1 MSGAEHHAVV
11 DRGLKMK
18 IKRKNVNATKNDG
31 KHEIVKGAEKMST
44 NEYNSANGTQMDK
57 VKQNTSGDKSP
68 KVKGIH
74 KKEKIKERV
83 QKGSDVSSVSTTLDA
98 AFSQVSLD
106 SKPAADSSKTD
117 DPYDFDAKE
126 DEGIGFPLK
135 KVKVEKNDS
144 STSISQSH
152 VGTDACSIG
161 VATDP
166 DCLGPCEPGT
176 NVLLEGIVW
185 QETENGVLV
194 VNVTWRDKTYVGTL
208 LDATKHEWAPP
219 RFNCDS
225 PVSDMDARTPK
236 GRAKRGRGSNST
248 PVIEK
253 GLEGRTLRKG
263 RKGSNTFT
271 APPSPAKSDISV
283 SSVGL
288 KRKGRP
294 VEMENAVNDNAKVKR
309 SRSCSRGTPGDG
321 SESPVPN
328 FIECPEPN
336 CKKKYRHMNGLRYH
350 QSHAHSAV
358 GLEGDEESR
367 DMDNTEDSML
377 EDMDSNMGESGENS
391 SNNLKIDLDSV
402 DEMDNKKGDSN
413 DSDKIDIV
421 NVVKPTVKPT
431 AEVTK
436 MDIDES
442 LKKENSIST
451 NSPSCTVTKPTI
463 GAGHSFHAV
472 ISSSKVNSEITPSSV
487 PTTVVQT
494 PTTVNPPVVNVTP
507 VSSSPMQSS
516 RPITFAAITTNSQS
530 NELSSGKTE
539 KLIKPKV
546 IGRPI
551 APSNMIALTTN
562 VTVTHTNL
570 APVTTHTH
578 VSSTTQFQPIQPKPT
593 VLGDSAAVNQ
603 HLIGLKELKE
613 KKMKHKKKLKDKDA
627 NGALPN
633 IAAAKLM
640 KPDNKKSETSSVI
653 KVAPIMAKPLDSI
666 KKEVMPISKPLDFD
680 KEKSGA
686 LIDKSSYPPN
696 VGVITG
702 QVQPQPKVVDLS
714 HTPRTEASV
723 LKVTPTLQVITNE
736 SNKSNINDDVQSPA
750 YSDISDANEAGSPAQ
765 SASPQITDEKI
776 IKLKDSQGATPGV
789 SLDNQPLNQYGMYG
803 NYYNQSQ
810 YLLSPAAQGSPGS
823 NIQKIQTNSSGKD
836 RSTPSEHLKIV
847 GGAENKSKIDESKN
861 DKTGENIGDKVD
873 RPSQQLSQH
882 ELQQLQHQQW
892 VKQQMYALQSLPP
905 QQQYQ
910 YMAAYG
916 PYLDPNYHMHMMAND
931 PLYRQHFEKMID
943 EQQKR
948 MHQEG
953 VPIDLESPRALSRS
967 SATDISL
974 ASGPWPGGDAFKNK
988 PHNLSSEYSGGFPHT
1003 DTKRTN
1009 ESEKDQKSM
1018 RDRQPNDNRQQSSK
1032 EIDVKPNIDK
1042 IRFEQQ
1048 NPEGMKGQKDGKL
1061 SEEQARRVQMYKEQK
1076 HIEHQKRIEQKKG
1089 TDNRF
1094 DPRPVDLVGNKSSNN
1109 SPFSSEKSKDFPQGL
1124 VPNVTIK
1131 QEPFSK
1137 LKDRSD
1143 SAPDLSMSSKSA
1155 SEERTR
1161 TPSSEKVKN
1170 MDERSMDKSDKF
1182 KNYEGSFDK
1191 LRNSETPS
1199 DKNRSSS
1206 VDTPKSKIGQYSKP
1220 SSPHTSLSQSPGSH
1234 YSPYLYHS
1242 QFVQSPPT
1250 SYGHIP
1256 YDPYRN
1262 MVYPTN
1268 YIHPSQI
1275 NSYPAGVGSDNEKQK
1290 MVPISKAGP
1299 IEMDLKKSDITTQAN
1314 TSASHK
1320 IHELQEKGKAGS
1332 RSASPVTTIMTK
1344 SDKQISLPLSVGD
1357 KMRDSSSPPTQRH
1370 VHTHHHTHV
1379 LEAAYPVY
1387 HYPSIY
1393 PTPPS
1398 QTQVPPGNSIQ
1409 HPQYPP

>member
-1 MSGAEHHAVV
+1 MSGAEHHATV

-18 IKRKNVNATKNDG
+18 IKRKNVNASKSDG
-31 KHEIVKGAEKMST
+31 KHEIVKGGEKMSS
-44 NEYNSANGTQMDK
+44 NESNSNSANGTQMDK

-68 KVKGIH
+68 KVKGMH

-83 QKGSDVSSVSTTLDA
+83 NKGSDVSS
-98 AFSQVSLD
+98 
-106 SKPAADSSKTD
+106 
-117 DPYDFDAKE
+117 
-126 DEGIGFPLK
+126 
-135 KVKVEKNDS
+135 NDS
-144 STSISQSH
+144 STSISQNH

-283 SSVGL
+283 ASVGL

-377 EDMDSNMGESGENS
+377 EDLDSNMGESGENS
-391 SNNLKIDLDSV
+391 SNNLKIDMDSIE
-402 DEMDNKKGDSN
+402 DMDNKKGDSN

-436 MDIDES
+436 MDMDES
-442 LKKENSIST
+442 LKKDNSIST

-472 ISSSKVNSEITPSSV
+472 ISSSKVCSETTLSSAS
-487 PTTVVQT
+487 TTVQQT
-494 PTTVNPPVVNVTP
+494 PTTINPPVVNVTP
-507 VSSSPMQSS
+507 VSSSPMQSA

-546 IGRPI
+546 MGRPI

-627 NGALPN
+627 NGALQNVN

-653 KVAPIMAKPLDSI
+653 KVAPIMAKPLESI
-666 KKEVMPISKPLDFD
+666 KKEVMPISKPMDFE
-680 KEKSGA
+680 KEKSGP

-776 IKLKDSQGATPGV
+776 VKPKDSQGATPGV

-803 NYYNQSQ
+803 NYYNPSP
-810 YLLSPAAQGSPGS
+810 YLLSPAAQGSPGT
-823 NIQKIQTNSSGKD
+823 NIQKIQTNPSVKD
-836 RSTPSEHLKIV
+836 RSTPSEHLKVV
-847 GGAENKSKIDESKN
+847 GSAENKSKIDESKTE
-861 DKTGENIGDKVD
+861 KTGDNIGDKVD
-873 RPSQQLSQH
+873 RPPQQLSQH

-953 VPIDLESPRALSRS
+953 VPIDLESPRSLSRS

-974 ASGPWPGGDAFKNK
+974 ASGSWPCVDSMKNK
-988 PHNLSSEYSGGFPHT
+988 PHNLSSEYSGGYPHT

-1009 ESEKDQKSM
+1009 ESEKDQKAV
-1018 RDRQPNDNRQQSSK
+1018 RERQQNDNRQQSSK
-1032 EIDVKPNIDK
+1032 ELDVKPNIDK

-1048 NPEGMKGQKDGKL
+1048 NLDGMKGQKDGKM
-1061 SEEQARRVQMYKEQK
+1061 SEEQARRMQMYKEQK
-1076 HIEHQKRIEQKKG
+1076 YIEHQKRVEQKKG
-1089 TDNRF
+1089 SDNRF
-1094 DPRPVDLVGNKSSNN
+1094 EHRPVDLVGNKSVSSNN
-1109 SPFSSEKSKDFPQGL
+1109 SPFSAEKSKDFPQGL

-1143 SAPDLSMSSKSA
+1143 SAPDLSMTSKSA

-1161 TPSSEKVKN
+1161 TPSSEKVKSI
-1170 MDERSMDKSDKF
+1170 DERSIDKSDKF
-1182 KNYEGSFDK
+1182 KNYEGPFDK
-1191 LRNSETPS
+1191 LKNSETPS

-1220 SSPHTSLSQSPGSH
+1220 SSPHTSLSQSPSGSH

-1256 YDPYRN
+1256 FDPYRN

-1275 NSYPAGVGSDNEKQK
+1275 NYPGAGSDNEKQK
-1290 MVPISKAGP
+1290 VVPISKAGP
-1299 IEMDLKKSDITTQAN
+1299 IEMDLKKSDPTTQAN

-1320 IHELQEKGKAGS
+1320 IHELQEKGKAVS
-1332 RSASPVTTIMTK
+1332 RSASPVTTNMTK
-1344 SDKQISLPLSVGD
+1344 SDKPISLPLSVGD
-1357 KMRDSSSPPTQRH
+1357 KMRETSSPPTQRH

-1393 PTPPS
+1393 PAPPS

>member
-1 MSGAEHHAVV
+1 MSGAEHHATV

-18 IKRKNVNATKNDG
+18 IKRKNVNASKSDG
-31 KHEIVKGAEKMST
+31 KHEIVKGGEKMSS
-44 NEYNSANGTQMDK
+44 NESNSNSANGTQMDK

-68 KVKGIH
+68 KVKGMH

-83 QKGSDVSSVSTTLDA
+83 NKGSDVSS
-98 AFSQVSLD
+98 
-106 SKPAADSSKTD
+106 
-117 DPYDFDAKE
+117 
-126 DEGIGFPLK
+126 
-135 KVKVEKNDS
+135 NDS
-144 STSISQSH
+144 STSISQNH

-253 GLEGRTLRKG
+253 SLEGRTLRKG

-283 SSVGL
+283 ASVGL

-377 EDMDSNMGESGENS
+377 EDLDSNMGESGENS
-391 SNNLKIDLDSV
+391 SNNLKIDMDSIE
-402 DEMDNKKGDSN
+402 DMDNKKGDSN

-436 MDIDES
+436 MDMDES
-442 LKKENSIST
+442 SKKDNSIST

-472 ISSSKVNSEITPSSV
+472 ISSSKVCSETTLSSVSTTVQQTPS
-487 PTTVVQT
+487 TI
-494 PTTVNPPVVNVTP
+494 NPPVLNVTP
-507 VSSSPMQSS
+507 VSSSPIQSA

-546 IGRPI
+546 MGRPI

-627 NGALPN
+627 NGALQNVN

-653 KVAPIMAKPLDSI
+653 KVAPIMAKPLESI
-666 KKEVMPISKPLDFD
+666 KKEVMPISKPMDFE
-680 KEKSGA
+680 KEKSGP

-776 IKLKDSQGATPGV
+776 VKPKDSQGATPGV

-803 NYYNQSQ
+803 NYYNPSP

-823 NIQKIQTNSSGKD
+823 NIQKIQTNPSVKD
-836 RSTPSEHLKIV
+836 RSTPSEHLKVV
-847 GGAENKSKIDESKN
+847 GSAENKSKIDESKTE
-861 DKTGENIGDKVD
+861 KTGDKIGDKVD
-873 RPSQQLSQH
+873 RPPQQLSQH

-953 VPIDLESPRALSRS
+953 VPIDLESPRSLSRS

-974 ASGPWPGGDAFKNK
+974 ASGSWPCVDAMKNK
-988 PHNLSSEYSGGFPHT
+988 PHNLSSEYSGGYPHT

-1009 ESEKDQKSM
+1009 ESEKDQKAV
-1018 RDRQPNDNRQQSSK
+1018 RERQQNDNRQQSSK
-1032 EIDVKPNIDK
+1032 ELDVKPNIDK

-1048 NPEGMKGQKDGKL
+1048 NPEGMKGQKDGKM
-1061 SEEQARRVQMYKEQK
+1061 SEEQARRMQMYKEQK
-1076 HIEHQKRIEQKKG
+1076 YIEHQKRVEQKKG
-1089 TDNRF
+1089 SDNRF
-1094 DPRPVDLVGNKSSNN
+1094 EPRPMDLVGNKSVSSNN
-1109 SPFSSEKSKDFPQGL
+1109 SPFSAEKSKDFPQGL

-1143 SAPDLSMSSKSA
+1143 SAPDLSMTSKSA

-1161 TPSSEKVKN
+1161 TPSSEKVKSIE
-1170 MDERSMDKSDKF
+1170 ERSIDKSDKF
-1182 KNYEGSFDK
+1182 KNYEGPFDK
-1191 LRNSETPS
+1191 LKNSETPS

-1220 SSPHTSLSQSPGSH
+1220 SSPHTSLSQSPSGSH

-1256 YDPYRN
+1256 FDPYRN

-1275 NSYPAGVGSDNEKQK
+1275 NYPGVGADNEKQK

-1299 IEMDLKKSDITTQAN
+1299 IEMDLKKSDPTTQAN

-1332 RSASPVTTIMTK
+1332 RSASPVTTNMTK
-1344 SDKQISLPLSVGD
+1344 SDKPISLPLSVGD
-1357 KMRDSSSPPTQRH
+1357 KMRETSSPPTQRH

-1393 PTPPS
+1393 PAPPS